1 MKSKIRRN
9 KTRASIGSSSRTSK
23 SASVEA
29 GTPRNGVIDL
39 DDEQGVT
46 RWCEHFGITRP
57 QLAEAVLAAGA
68 HSDAVREHLLNQ
80 GASAGAS

>member
-9 KTRASIGSSSRTSK
+9 KSRAPTGPRRESPNVD
-23 SASVEA
+23 SVEA
-29 GTPRNGVIDL
+29 GTPRIGTIDL

-46 RWCEHFGITRP
+46 HWCEHFGITRT